1 TTPFAPTAI
10 IRHCDKHREEIKLFC
25 ETHKKLLCVVYRD
38 APEHRGHSFLPIDV
52 AVETYKVTVLSVGIR
67 SVSTSYFHIKY
78 FYSVYLF
85 QDQVKSSFASPTLRK
100 ETPLQAEAK
109 QREQISQNKISRI
122 SDTFWAVSVCLF
134 ILCVHR
140 VMSQCL
146 WLLCVYVVIS
156 GLSNSGSDT
165 ANPEFILSEILT
177 SVRHGDKPQQLP
189 DSLKS
194 FSLYA
199 NVLGSEGFTSGRLY
213 WEVQVA
219 NTADW
224 TVGLARL
231 VNRKG
236 KVALTPENGYW
247 TLWEGLGK
255 LGVYHNCE
263 RGHVTFCN
271 ADNMSHL
278 YNFTQTFT
286 EKRYPHVSRC
296 LNDGGKYIEPLRICR
311 VTL

>member
-1 TTPFAPTAI
+1 SPRVSLRRQSPTQHRPELLREKMASRLQVESWTDAI
-10 IRHCDKHREEIKLFC
+10 ICPICLDFLTDPLILDCGHNSFRSCITMSWE
-25 ETHKKLLCVVYRD
+25 KKLKVNRSLAKIVEKD
-38 APEHRGHSFLPIDV
+38 AARNER
-52 AVETYKVTVLSVGIR
+52 YKLILS
-67 SVSTSYFHIKY
+67 KY
-78 FYSVYLF
+78 PRF
-85 QDQVKSSFASPTLRK
+85 QPR
-100 ETPLQAEAK
+100 
-109 QREQISQNKISRI
+109 NK
-122 SDTFWAVSVCLF
+122 DMA
-134 ILCVHR
+134 
-140 VMSQCL
+140 
-146 WLLCVYVVIS
+146 S

-247 TLWEGLGK
+247 TLWLRNGNRYEGLGK

-296 LNDGGKYIEPLRICR
+296 LNDGVSLSLCVKNTVTALSDVLPGFVSVIGFVGQKLIRIF
-311 VTL
+311 LIIPPSN